1 MEKSSKTQKAT
12 SCDLSLERTL
22 KSASS
27 SGCQKDQRVPAFNVN
42 QKHPDACGILCS
54 TLSVLNTPFKRIT
67 EYKFNNVS
75 SSREIHALQTKPAHN
90 QVYNLEKRFTRKEQL
105 AGSSPNGETSSSL
118 PPADQ
123 GVGNLVIN

>member
-1 MEKSSKTQKAT
+1 MEKSSKTEKAT

-90 QVYNLEKRFTRKEQL
+90 QVYNLEKTVYQERAACWVQSQR
-105 AGSSPNGETSSSL
+105 
-118 PPADQ
+118 
-123 GVGNLVIN
+123 GNLFFIASSGSRSWKPCD